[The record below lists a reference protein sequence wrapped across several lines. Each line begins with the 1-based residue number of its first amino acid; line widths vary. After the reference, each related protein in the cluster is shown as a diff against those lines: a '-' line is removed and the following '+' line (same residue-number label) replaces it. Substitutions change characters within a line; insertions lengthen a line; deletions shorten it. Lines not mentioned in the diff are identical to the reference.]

1 MNIVCQQKYQK
12 DENGS
17 EHYAFG
23 LRRGVKRECSERKER
38 SGPIVAICTSSA
50 TIWAKQRALRSC
62 VASFFSVGGCM
73 LQIASGQFYLY
84 GMLHEV
90 VGVVHTERVS
100 DILAWRS
107 ERLNS
112 V

>member
-1 MNIVCQQKYQK
+1 
-12 DENGS
+12 
-17 EHYAFG
+17 
-23 LRRGVKRECSERKER
+23 
-38 SGPIVAICTSSA
+38 
-50 TIWAKQRALRSC
+50 
-62 VASFFSVGGCM
+62 M